1 MELLVIPRVAQALD
15 GALRGA
21 VVRSFR
27 QESDHR
33 YRMVVEASMGPRS
46 LVVSLTADSPWAA
59 RPVGAW
65 EGPRWSPGP
74 LASALA
80 SHLAG
85 ELIEG
90 VDEPYADRIVRIR
103 FRDGSALVAELAR
116 HGSALAWV
124 DRDGRV
130 VRADAAPKAL
140 AGRLRPGEVYRPP
153 QPPRDRLD
161 PLRSPAR
168 GLDDAVE
175 RARQGGIPTAEA
187 LRRAVFGIGPEVAR
201 VLATEAELRRETVG
215 GVLAARAG
223 EIREGRVDPVVVGP
237 EDFRAALD
245 GGRFDPSKF
254 LLLPW
259 DPGED
264 VAPGVRFRRED
275 AAATAGE
282 WHEAVDRFVRVG
294 VRLAGLRAILR
305 RELDRVTEAERRAE
319 SDARRFDD
327 PAVHRRRGEAL
338 LAGLSTVARDGD
350 DFVVPD
356 PEDPEGPPV
365 RVPAVAGRPPHAA
378 AAEEFRKAKRAE
390 RGIEAARS
398 RADALGRRR
407 ARLEALDSEDPG
419 SLAEAMRLLGIPV
432 DLGPSSAQQR
442 RAASVL
448 PPRLEGVRMRTSR
461 DGYAILVGKSG
472 RENDRLTFKIAAPDD
487 FWLHAKGVP
496 GAHVVIRNPERRS
509 TPPRA
514 TLEEAAALA
523 AWYSDARREAAV
535 DVQWTRRKF
544 VRRARGAAGG
554 TVLVKRFE
562 TVRVRPMPPEE
573 GES

>member
-1 MELLVIPRVAQALD
+1 MELLVIPTVVRALD
-15 GALRGA
+15 EALRGA

-33 YRMVVEASMGPRS
+33 YRMVAEAPDGSRS
-46 LVVSLTADSPWAA
+46 LVVSLAPDSPWVA

-74 LASALA
+74 LASALVP
-80 SHLAG
+80 HLVG
-85 ELIEG
+85 EVIEG
-90 VDEPYADRIVRIR
+90 VDEPFADRIVRIR

-116 HGSALAWV
+116 HRAALAWV
-124 DRDGRV
+124 DRDGTV
-130 VRADAAPKAL
+130 VRAHAAPRAL

-153 QPPRDRLD
+153 EPPRGRLH
-161 PLRSPAR
+161 PLRSPPR
-168 GLDDAVE
+168 EIDEAVE
-175 RARQGGIPTAEA
+175 RECRDGFPAAEA
-187 LRRAVFGIGPEVAR
+187 LRRVVFGVGPDVAR
-201 VLATEAELRRETVG
+201 LLASEAEAGRGTMG
-215 GVLAARAG
+215 GVLAARVR
-223 EIREGRVDPVVVGP
+223 EIRDGRVDPVVVGP
-237 EDFRAALD
+237 EDFRAAV
-245 GGRFDPSKF
+245 GTGAFAPSDS

-259 DPGED
+259 DPGET
-264 VAPGVRFRRED
+264 VAPGARFRRED

-282 WHEAVDRFVRVG
+282 WHEAVERSALSRS
-294 VRLAGLRAILR
+294 RHEGLRAIHR
-305 RELDRVTEAERRAE
+305 RELDRLIEAERRAD

-327 PAVHRRRGEAL
+327 PALHRRRGEAL
-338 LAGLSTVARDGD
+338 LAGLSTVRRDED
-350 DFVVPD
+350 HFVVPD
-356 PEDPEGPPV
+356 PENPEGPTV
-365 RVPAVAGRPPHAA
+365 RVPALAGRPPHEA

-398 RADALGRRR
+398 RAESLSRRR
-407 ARLEALDSEDPG
+407 ARLEALDPEDPDA
-419 SLAEAMRLLGIPV
+419 LAQSMRLLGIPV
-432 DLGPSSAQQR
+432 DLVAGTAQQR
-442 RAASVL
+442 RAARVS

-496 GAHVVIRNPERRS
+496 GAHVVIRNPDRR
-509 TPPRA
+509 TAPPKA

-535 DVQWTRRKF
+535 DIQWTRRKYI
-544 VRRARGAAGG
+544 RRARGAPGG

-562 TVRVRPMPPEE
+562 TLRVRPVPPEE